1 MVRRALTVLPVV
13 AALLAG
19 GCGGADEDAKGSK
32 STKPTAAP
40 SSPTPSVPAG
50 ATIEPVLTRALPS
63 DADVGLTRDK
73 KWDAS
78 TGVRGITIPT
88 VFHCRT
94 GTPSDALRIARS
106 SRTWYTP
113 GWVSGKGPVVQMVLE
128 LVDYRDGGAK
138 MAVAEVAAVPTTCK
152 KGIDESGASRLN
164 DTPPADFAQA
174 TSADAGVLAELDQP
188 GGGTLY
194 EVTAALRQD
203 DVLGLLVV
211 RGYNTDVVV
220 RATKA
225 AALVAAKAVRI
236 AATGMESPPTAAT
249 TTTTATGATTA

>member
-1 MVRRALTVLPVV
+1 
-13 AALLAG
+13 
-19 GCGGADEDAKGSK
+19 
-32 STKPTAAP
+32 
-40 SSPTPSVPAG
+40 
-50 ATIEPVLTRALPS
+50 
-63 DADVGLTRDK
+63 
-73 KWDAS
+73 
-78 TGVRGITIPT
+78 
-88 VFHCRT
+88 
-94 GTPSDALRIARS
+94 
-106 SRTWYTP
+106 
-113 GWVSGKGPVVQMVLE
+113 MVLE

-152 KGIDESGASRLN
+152 KGIDASGANRLN

-236 AATGMESPPTAAT
+236 AAKSLETAASAPASAAT
-249 TTTTATGATTA
+249 TA